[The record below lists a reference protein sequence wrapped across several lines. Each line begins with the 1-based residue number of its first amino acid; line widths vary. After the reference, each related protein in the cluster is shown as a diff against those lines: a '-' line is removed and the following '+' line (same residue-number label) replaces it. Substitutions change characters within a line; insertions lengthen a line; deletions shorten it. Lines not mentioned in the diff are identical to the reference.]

1 MNVPDDKVRLLN
13 YTPTV
18 DYMHTP
24 AEYGGGL
31 EALVEVFHQ
40 LHCLV
45 SSVSKSPSTFL
56 LMLRIFIPHCFLP
69 SNSFMPAIKFP
80 EFIAVSLC

>member
-1 MNVPDDKVRLLN
+1 MNIPDDKVHLLN
-13 YTPTV
+13 YTPGV

-24 AEYGGGL
+24 AKYGGGL

-45 SSVSKSPSTFL
+45 RSPHLFDLFSIL
-56 LMLRIFIPHCFLP
+56 LYILHLIWYAPLASFILNVKVPQYFKT
-69 SNSFMPAIKFP
+69 NT
-80 EFIAVSLC
+80 